1 MSRPASDRAHQLAV
15 ALELRFAQDATLA
28 RKLNNAR
35 HRLQRANDWLWWG
48 LHPDGIATF
57 YCEHPTAIETALPHN
72 RSEILGASVSSREA
86 EHPHWSIHH
95 AFVGYTTAAMLRREL
110 AAEVGELAGE
120 PIATLVA
127 ARSFEQ
133 DAREA
138 DVHTLANPR
147 EGF

>member
-1 MSRPASDRAHQLAV
+1 MSHETPARAGRLARE
-15 ALELRFAQDATLA
+15 LELRFAQDAKLA

-35 HRLQRANDWLWWG
+35 HRLQRANDRLWWG

-57 YCEHPTAIETALPHN
+57 YGEHPTAVEAAFTHN

-86 EHPHWSIHH
+86 EHPHWRIHH
-95 AFVGYTTAAMLRREL
+95 ALVGYKTAAELRREL

-120 PIATLVA
+120 LIATLVA
-127 ARSFEQ
+127 AGSVEQ
-133 DAREA
+133 DDREA
-138 DVHTLANPR
+138 DVHKLANPR